1 MLKNILI
8 IIVVFLFVGTTSYFL
23 HPFLL
28 VEEHQ
33 FFVPLLKKAY
43 LFHFSFSLILI
54 LAFIILARYDKY
66 FVQLGFI
73 YMGLL
78 VFKIVVFAAL
88 FYPQLLGENLLSS
101 FYRSSLLI
109 PVIVFLPLEVIF
121 ISKIMRGKKAKI

>member
-1 MLKNILI
+1 M
-8 IIVVFLFVGTTSYFL
+8 GTTSYFL

-28 VEEHQ
+28 IEEHQ
-33 FFVPLLKKAY
+33 FFVPFLKKAY

-88 FYPQLLGENLLSS
+88 FYPQLLGENLLAS